1 MFYFIIVPLAMYVT
15 AVGVYL
21 KCFVKVIAY
30 CMYMAL
36 LLILGS
42 LTVQVYHHYT
52 S

>member
-1 MFYFIIVPLAMYVT
+1 MFNFIIVSLAMYVS

-21 KCFVKVIAY
+21 KFFVKVVAY
-30 CMYMAL
+30 CMYMTL

-42 LTVQVYHHYT
+42 LTVQEYHHYT